1 MNVCRKSGLT
11 MQLFQGFQ
19 MFFPSR
25 NASMLM
31 SVVNVDEI
39 KPLNE
44 CDAAFKQCVNVI
56 TNGTQYQ

>member
-1 MNVCRKSGLT
+1 

-19 MFFPSR
+19 MFFPSQ